1 MKFMTSTFKYVIIA
15 EMMKAMHWTE
25 TQRKECLYFSFVHWH
40 FNTDLGVV
48 LATPKLLLSLS
59 ISNLSLSTFP
69 GRGSA
74 GGSKPCPPG
83 HACRG
88 KQEGQAVEG
97 SRSPLCHCST
107 HRTALRVR
115 REVWMVTALLS
126 SSPLE
131 LEGSWKDKVSPVL
144 FALVPLWFLLLSPS
158 SEGKHLPWCVS
169 PYGRIFFWFLR
180 GQGDANQVLALWYW
194 DTSCFSCYCW
204 STVCFG
210 VVGLTLCMVELV
222 SPPGVKAYP
231 K

>member
-48 LATPKLLLSLS
+48 PATPKLLLSLS

-88 KQEGQAVEG
+88 KRGDRQWRAPGLPSA
-97 SRSPLCHCST
+97 
-107 HRTALRVR
+107 TAAHTELHL
-115 REVWMVTALLS
+115 EFAGKSGWSLPFFPHHLLN
-126 SSPLE
+126 
-131 LEGSWKDKVSPVL
+131 WKVL
-144 FALVPLWFLLLSPS
+144 GRIKSVPFSLLWCLWFLLLSPS